1 MLSSNFSLSVFQNI
15 YDKFEEIMTLQETT
29 DSNSR
34 FQDDIN
40 QMWII
45 KLQHKLKLYVSPIL
59 LITGLIGN
67 ILSIIIL
74 RHSKKR
80 SSINTYLSVL
90 ALADISVLIFG
101 LLSTWVHEVSGVDV
115 FRSRNALCK
124 VWNWIAFSSSIFS
137 VWLIVAITTERFI
150 VVCFPLSAQRV
161 CNKRRTKGIIIF
173 ILIFSLC
180 LNAHFLFTTGIVNHE
195 STRLCDAL
203 DGYKHFVRKIWSW
216 MDAAVYFILPFL
228 IISALNT
235 VIVAKV
241 VKATRRRRSLQQPKH
256 DKSVGC
262 DNRTRR
268 DVKLNVMLLAVSIT
282 FCISSSPMVVL
293 MVTEVLF
300 DENAPPEKLAAL
312 FLARTICELLMYVNH
327 AINFL
332 LYCVSGGQFTETLIK
347 LLICRTRYTPLSK
360 NSTRRKSNIVI
371 TSKETCCWR
380 HFRSFANKVWFKDE
394 FFLSCWIFMPL
405 LNEYNKSHMK
415 VRATAS

>member
-1 MLSSNFSLSVFQNI
+1 
-15 YDKFEEIMTLQETT
+15 MTLQETT
-29 DSNSR
+29 DSDPH

-195 STRLCDAL
+195 STRPCDAL

-371 TSKETCCWR
+371 TSKETCC
-380 HFRSFANKVWFKDE
+380 
-394 FFLSCWIFMPL
+394 
-405 LNEYNKSHMK
+405 
-415 VRATAS
+415 